1 MSEQMSREETVKLFD
16 LLRSD
21 FKEAILRIETKIDVA
36 TDNINK
42 YAKDTIEHRVK
53 IESLEKDVDHI
64 AKKVRIVQR
73 FVWGFGGGLS
83 VVIFLIN
90 YLK

>member
-36 TDNINK
+36 TENINK

-53 IESLEKDVDHI
+53 IESLEKDVDNI
-64 AKKVRIVQR
+64 AVKVRFVQR
-73 FVWGFGGGLS
+73 YVWLATGGMA
-83 VVIFLIN
+83 VIIFFLN
-90 YLK
+90 YAK